1 MVWANA
7 DTLPQTRAKAAAG
20 RVGFSDRGLR
30 KLLQAA
36 EALREYLNQ
45 GQSNLVVQVV
55 HLLPQSLHSAFGTAA
70 VEVGVPV
77 DAVQSDPGHA
87 STSTTVIDNKAGA
100 CRAQSKMAKMISS
113 HP

>member
-7 DTLPQTRAKAAAG
+7 DTAARHERRRQPAG
-20 RVGFSDRGLR
+20 SGSVI
-30 KLLQAA
+30 AA
-36 EALREYLNQ
+36 CASYFGGEALREYLNQ

-77 DAVQSDPGHA
+77 DAVQSDPGCFDVDHGDRQQGWR
-87 STSTTVIDNKAGA
+87 VPGA
-100 CRAQSKMAKMISS
+100 EQDGQDD
-113 HP
+113 